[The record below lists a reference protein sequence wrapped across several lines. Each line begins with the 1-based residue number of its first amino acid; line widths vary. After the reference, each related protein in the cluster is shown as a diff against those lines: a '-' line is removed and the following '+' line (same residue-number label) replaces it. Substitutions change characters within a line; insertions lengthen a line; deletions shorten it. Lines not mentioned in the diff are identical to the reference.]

1 MDNCHTTTVY
11 LYFVTAGILLRMQYC
26 KEEKPSTGK
35 EVALGDASYRLL
47 PATNYILEVKA
58 VAKRGGDIITLDDTT
73 GMKVRQDALWQPKRF
88 TTLPSTLD
96 KPTLLNQTQHSIRVT
111 WKEPL
116 KIAPGSKQLYYEVHY
131 GFDTSKASKCDTKN
145 EGKLAVTHS
154 TTVELNS
161 LLAGMKYRI
170 KVRVRTTKG
179 ASNWSEYLQA
189 STEELKE
196 TSVEK
201 MRKSL
206 GIIQMEDAI
215 KTLHFP

>member
-1 MDNCHTTTVY
+1 
-11 LYFVTAGILLRMQYC
+11 MQYC
-26 KEEKPSTGK
+26 QDEKPSTGK
-35 EVALGDASYRLL
+35 EVVLAKLL
-47 PATNYILEVKA
+47 PATNYIFEVKA
-58 VAKRGGDIITLDDTT
+58 VAKRGDIITLDDTT
-73 GMKVRQDALWQPKRF
+73 RMKVKQDTLWQPKSF

-96 KPTLLNQTQHSIRVT
+96 KPTLLNQTQHSILAA
-111 WKEPL
+111 WKEPA

-131 GFDTSKASKCDTKN
+131 GLIDTKPASKCDTEN

-170 KVRVRTTKG
+170 KVRVLTTKG
-179 ASNWSEYLQA
+179 TSNWSEYLQA
-189 STEELKE
+189 STEELKL

-206 GIIQMEDAI
+206 AIIQMEESLEDAK
-215 KTLHFP
+215 KTLHFH